1 MPHTSKGSSLDV
13 YFSSLEVYVNRAY
26 KIAEEA
32 RSKGLDASPKP
43 EIEIANSLSKRV
55 EMLVG
60 PPGISAYIDRLLS
73 KGLSKEEIAF
83 ELARY
88 IVKNYMQKLGS
99 KERVAEQ
106 ALRTALAFLNEGK
119 TAAAISGIDKVKIRK
134 NFDGTEYLAVYF
146 AGPMRSAGGTEQ
158 GLTVVIADYIRRLL
172 NLDRYKPTEDDIRRY
187 IEEIR
192 VYETK
197 VSRFQYHLTND
208 QIEIIVRNTPIEIT
222 GPATD
227 DIPVPISSRRISAE
241 TSKVRG
247 GALRVI
253 NDGLGGRCR
262 KVLKALEKLSIKE
275 HWMWLEQIKPIK
287 QEEDNQAVLEDVVG
301 GRPIFSMGPGG
312 FRLRIGRSRHTG
324 LAAVGLS
331 PVTMALLKFIG
342 IGTQLKLN
350 MPGKAGIVLP
360 VDSIEPPI
368 VRLKDGSV
376 VKLKTV
382 QDVRRL
388 QRSIDLILFLGDI
401 LVSLGD
407 FVENNRPLPKLG
419 YCEEWWA
426 QELRAAVAGDQ
437 EKLQKVKKYIDDP
450 FENVPSVEESIN
462 LSMELG
468 IPLHPE
474 YTFMWDLLL
483 VDELVALREFL
494 KTKSDWMGKDLV
506 FPLNEKMKRLLEK
519 ACICHK
525 VKGNKIVIEYPY
537 SIALKVTLS
546 LDEDISVDT
555 KAMQD
560 TISLI
565 NNWSKVPVRPK
576 GGTFI
581 QARMGRPEKAA
592 PRKMKK
598 IPINVLFPVGK
609 GHEGASNVDRDLM
622 NVVSRTDF
630 IEVEIHGRVCPKC
643 GKTFFTNSKCP
654 DCGVETVPLRFC
666 PRCGRKILGKKCIKC
681 NVTAVTYSKQ
691 KINLKELLQEKLR
704 QLPGFKPKSIRGVLA
719 LTSLERI
726 PEPLEK
732 GILRACFNVYVYKDG
747 TSRFDCT
754 NAPLTYFKPKEIN
767 VEPSKLREL
776 GYTTDIYGRELV
788 SDDQILELK
797 PQDIVIPLEAAE
809 YLFRCAQFIDAL
821 LTNFYKMP
829 PFYKLKSPRDLIGH
843 LVVGISPHTSVGVIG
858 RIIGFTKAKVCF
870 AHPFWHAAKRRDCDG
885 DEDSIMLLMDAL
897 LNFSRKYLP
906 RGRGGSMDAPLILS
920 VTISPQEVDEQAY
933 NIEIYDKPPLQIYS
947 GDLSGVIFVKDL
959 IEKGNCYSLS
969 FSAPT
974 SDIVY
979 DEVRVSLY
987 KESSPMSTKIT
998 MQLQLA
1004 SKIACVDEHMVA
1016 TKLIEKHLLRDIK
1029 GNLKA
1034 FFTQSFYCRRCRARY
1049 TIPPL
1054 NGKCKCGAPLSTTV
1068 KVKNITKYLH
1078 IVEDL
1083 YSKYKLPGYVKNEV
1097 ALISSILR
1105 SFLPG
1110 EHQSNL
1116 LGKRSS

>member
-1 MPHTSKGSSLDV
+1 MAQSSKGNALDV

-26 KIAEEA
+26 KIAEKA
-32 RSKGLDASPKP
+32 RSRGLDASLKP
-43 EIEIANSLSKRV
+43 EIEIANNLSKRV

-60 PPGISAYIDRLLS
+60 PLGISSHIDKLLS

-88 IVKNYMQKLGS
+88 IVKNYIGQLKS
-99 KERVAEQ
+99 KENVAEQ
-106 ALRTALAFLNEGK
+106 ALRTSLAFLNEGK
-119 TAAAISGIDKVKIRK
+119 TAAAISGIDKVKIRR
-134 NFDGTEYLAVYF
+134 NFDGTKYLAVYF

-172 NLDRYKPTEDDIRRY
+172 NLDRYKPTEDDVRRY

-227 DIPVPISSRRISAE
+227 DVPVPISSRRVSAE

-262 KVLKALEKLSIKE
+262 KVLKALEGLPIKKY
-275 HWMWLEQIKPIK
+275 WLWLEQIKPVK
-287 QEEDNQAVLEDVVG
+287 QEENDQAVLEDVVG
-301 GRPIFSMGPGG
+301 GRPIFSMGSGG

-360 VDSIEPPI
+360 VNSIEPPI

-376 VKLKTV
+376 IKLKTV
-382 QDVRRL
+382 QDVHRL

-401 LVSLGD
+401 LISLGD
-407 FVENNRPLPKLG
+407 FVENNCPLPKLG

-426 QELRAAVAGDQ
+426 QELKKAIAGNK
-437 EKLQKVKKYIDDP
+437 EKLSTVEKYIDNP
-450 FENVPSVEESIN
+450 FKNVPRIEESVN
-462 LSMELG
+462 LSLELG

-474 YTFMWDLLL
+474 YTFMWDLLSPNE
-483 VDELVALREFL
+483 VITLRKFL
-494 KTKSDWMGKDLV
+494 KDESKW
-506 FPLNEKMKRLLEK
+506 LNENLAIPFDENIKTILEK
-519 ACICHK
+519 ACIFHK
-525 VKGNKIVIEYPY
+525 VENDKIIVEYPY
-537 SIALKVTLS
+537 SVALKVTLS
-546 LDEDISVDT
+546 LDSDVDLD
-555 KAMQD
+555 D
-560 TISLI
+560 TNVDVITLV
-565 NNWSKVPVRPK
+565 NHLSKVPIRPK

-598 IPINVLFPVGK
+598 IPINVLFPAGK
-609 GHEGASNVDRDLM
+609 GHKGTSSVNRDLM
-622 NVVSRTDF
+622 NVVSRTDT
-630 IEVEIHGRVCPKC
+630 IEVEIHGRFCPKC
-643 GKTFFTNSKCP
+643 GRTFFTNSKCP
-654 DCGVETVPLRFC
+654 ECNVETVPMHFC
-666 PRCGRKILGKKCIKC
+666 PRCGRKIVGKKCIEC
-681 NVTAVTYSKQ
+681 NTAAVTYGRQ
-691 KINLKELLQEKLR
+691 KIDLKKILQEKLR
-704 QLPGFKPKSIRGVLA
+704 RLSRFKPKSIRGVLA

-732 GILRACFNVYVYKDG
+732 GILRAYFNVYVYKDG

-754 NAPLTYFKPKEIN
+754 NAPLTYFKPREIN
-767 VEPSKLREL
+767 VKPSKLREL

-788 SDDQILELK
+788 SDSQILELK
-797 PQDIVIPLEAAE
+797 PQDIVIPFEAAE

-821 LTNFYKMP
+821 LENFYKIP
-829 PFYKLKSPRDLIGH
+829 PFYKLKSPKDLVGH
-843 LVVGISPHTSVGVIG
+843 LVIGISPHTSVGVIG
-858 RIIGFTKAKVCF
+858 RIIGFTRAKVCF

-933 NIEIYDKPPLQIYS
+933 NIEVYDKPPLSMYS
-947 GDLSGVIFVKDL
+947 GDLSEVTFVRDL
-959 IEKGNCYSLS
+959 IERGNCYSLS
-969 FSAPT
+969 FSIPT
-974 SDIVY
+974 DEIVY
-979 DEVRVSLY
+979 DEIRVSLY

-1004 SKIACVDEHMVA
+1004 NKIACVDENLVA

-1034 FFTQSFYCRRCRARY
+1034 FFTQSFYCRRCKARY
-1049 TIPPL
+1049 SIPPL
-1054 NGKCKCGAPLSTTV
+1054 NGRCRCGAPISTTV

-1083 YSKYKLPGYVKNEV
+1083 YSKYKLPMYTKNEV
-1097 ALISSILR
+1097 NLVSSILR
-1105 SFLPG
+1105 SFLLKG
-1110 EHQSNL
+1110 NENNL
-1116 LGKRSS
+1116 LGKCRS